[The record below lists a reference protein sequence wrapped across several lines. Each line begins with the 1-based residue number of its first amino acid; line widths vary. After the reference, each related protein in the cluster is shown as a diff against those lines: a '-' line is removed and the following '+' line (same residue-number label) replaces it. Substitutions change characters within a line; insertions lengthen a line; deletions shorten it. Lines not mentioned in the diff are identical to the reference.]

1 MHSFWLVST
10 LGGLIGGLDGG
21 RVGSLV
27 GPVVHLFPFPDID
40 VVGRRCRVALTY
52 YLYRM
57 QGPVPFL
64 LARAPRFG
72 VVFRTT
78 PKSKLLLVLGK
89 ELDLHDSTS
98 TTYS

>member
-10 LGGLIGGLDGG
+10 LGGLVGGLDGG

-57 QGPVPFL
+57 QCLF
-64 LARAPRFG
+64 LARIDSIFFYPRA
-72 VVFRTT
+72 
-78 PKSKLLLVLGK
+78 S
-89 ELDLHDSTS
+89 
-98 TTYS
+98 YSVPYHPMPEWRGCCWLY